1 MALWF
6 FLFVLEVSQLVIR
19 PTVLAMRLCINMFAG
34 HSVLLVFACLGFII
48 MSTDVT
54 AVGSGLALGIAGWVL
69 TVILYFLELLVAVL
83 QAFIF
88 TMLSA
93 VFIGL
98 CAHPEH

>member
-1 MALWF
+1 MGLWM

-34 HSVLLVFACLGFII
+34 HSVLLVFASLGFII
-48 MSTDVT
+48 VASDPS
-54 AVGSGLALGIAGWVL
+54 AIASGTGMGIAGWLL
-69 TVILYFLELLVAVL
+69 TVVLYFLELLVAVL